1 MIVVKKETT
10 KSIEMEK
17 RRKRE
22 SEAITSRSIDPIRGR
37 GHFSKQT
44 EGQPGLESGLLLT
57 CLQSSVSAETA
68 TWFVSIVSIR
78 DSS

>member
-17 RRKRE
+17 RRKG
-22 SEAITSRSIDPIRGR
+22 EAITSRSIDPIRGR